1 MEIGPVVEK
10 LRAFRP
16 WRYRPRNGWRRP
28 LVIAGCSF
36 VALLIGGLLLYAQ
49 FFGPV
54 TTESVPV
61 SEFIVKP
68 DASLF
73 EVTRELRRAG
83 FVKSSTAFSLAF
95 RLYDTGRGVQEG
107 GYQLSPS
114 MDSLTIAKRLASPPY
129 LAWVTFP
136 SGWRKEQIADLLTKK
151 LGWSEAERT
160 HWIEIDT
167 APAGDLTEGV
177 YYGDT
182 YLIPVDQDPG
192 YVAGRLRG
200 RFQDVFAPYATEAA
214 LRGIPW
220 QDIVTMAS
228 LIEREAAKDDKHLIS
243 GILWNRIDSGM
254 GLQVDATLQ
263 YMRGTRGN
271 WWPVPS
277 ASDKKVDS
285 LFNTYKYRG
294 LPPHPIANP
303 SLESIEAALHPA
315 KTNCVYY
322 LHDDDGT
329 IHCSQTYAGQ
339 IRNVNRYL
347 K

>member
-1 MEIGPVVEK
+1 MQRGSIQEK
-10 LRAFRP
+10 ILAMRA
-16 WRYRPRNGWRRP
+16 WRYRPPNGWRKP
-28 LVIAGCSF
+28 LVILCSSL
-36 VALLIGGLLLYAQ
+36 VALLIGGLLLYAE

-54 TTESVPV
+54 TTESVFV

-68 DASLF
+68 DASVF

-83 FVKSSTAFSLAF
+83 FIKSSTAFSLAF
-95 RLYDTGRGVQEG
+95 RVYDTGRGVQEG

-114 MDSLTIAKRLASPPY
+114 MDTLTIAKRLASPPY
-129 LAWVTFP
+129 LVWVTFP

-151 LGWSEAERT
+151 LGWSEEERT
-160 HWIEIDT
+160 HWIGVDT
-167 APAGDLTEGV
+167 VLAGDVVEGV

-182 YLIPVDQDPG
+182 YLIPVDQDPS

-214 LRGIPW
+214 QRGIAW
-220 QDIVTMAS
+220 QDVVTMAS

-243 GILWNRIDSGM
+243 GILWNRIDAGM

-263 YMRGTRGN
+263 YIRGTRGN

-277 ASDKKVDS
+277 VADKKVDS
-285 LFNTYKYRG
+285 PFNTYKYRG

-303 SLESIEAALHPA
+303 SLESIEAALHPT
-315 KTNCVYY
+315 KTTCVYY

-339 IRNVNRYL
+339 LRNVNKYL